1 HGAPVDQVLQQWQVG
16 IIKWHGRT
24 GLGAESG
31 DRYQPGCEQR
41 ESRGPKLAR
50 HDGKLPGCAAGRDH
64 DGVSSAPM
72 MELRVV
78 DERGGITESIH
89 SVSVAVVGGDDRWL
103 GGSGPDTE
111 TVFWR
116 STAKPF
122 QLWPR
127 VERGGN
133 ARLGRSSRHVARACA
148 SHNGEDIHLQVAAGW
163 LAAAGLTDSTL
174 ACGGHPSLS
183 PAVAESMIREGKP
196 TTPLGSNCSGKHSA
210 MLSLARLE

>member
-1 HGAPVDQVLQQWQVG
+1 
-16 IIKWHGRT
+16 
-24 GLGAESG
+24 ESG

-72 MELRVV
+72 MELRAV

-89 SVSVAVVGGDDRWL
+89 SVRAAVVGRDDSWR
-103 GGSGPDTE
+103 GAGRHDTDA
-111 TVFWR
+111 VFWR
-116 STAKPF
+116 ATAKPF
-122 QLWPR
+122 QLWPL
-127 VERGGN
+127 VERGGI
-133 ARLGRSSRHVARACA
+133 ARLGLSSRHVALACA
-148 SHNGEDIHLQVAAGW
+148 SHNGEDIHLQVAAEW

-183 PAVAESMIREGKP
+183 PAVAES
-196 TTPLGSNCSGKHSA
+196 
-210 MLSLARLE
+210 